1 MQFIYCFQAEWLKKK
16 RSLASWLVI
25 IGAFFTPAMLII
37 VKLVKN
43 KTLNEINQSPK
54 FWENHWMNSWESMS
68 IFLLPIGI
76 ILASSLITQLEYK
89 NNTWKQWHSTP
100 QHYATMFFAKFTV
113 ILVMMLQFFLLFNIG
128 IYLSAVIPGL
138 FIKGVT
144 YPAAPIPY
152 AMFLKQ
158 NVLFFTAC
166 LPIIALQFL
175 VCLQFKNFLVAVGGG
190 LALWIA
196 SVAAISWKFGFTI
209 PYIYGSLYFLK
220 LGGRYKQDIS
230 IHGWAVGYFLI
241 FTLLGYLLYATRN
254 EKG

>member
-1 MQFIYCFQAEWLKKK
+1 MQFIHCFQAEWLKKK
-16 RSLASWLVI
+16 RSLASWLVL

-43 KTLNEINQSPK
+43 KTLNEINKSPK
-54 FWENHWMNSWESMS
+54 FWENHWMNSWESMA

-76 ILASSLITQLEYK
+76 ILASSLIAQLEYK

-113 ILVMMLQFFLLFNIG
+113 ILVMMIQFFILFNIG
-128 IYLSAVIPGL
+128 IYVSGVIPGL
-138 FIKGVT
+138 LIKGVE

-158 NVLFFTAC
+158 NVSFFTAC
-166 LPIIALQFL
+166 LPVIALQFL

-196 SVAAISWKFGFTI
+196 SVAAISWKFGYII

-220 LGGRYKQDIS
+220 VGGRYKQDIS
-230 IHGWAVGYFLI
+230 IHGWALGYFLI
-241 FTLLGYLLYATRN
+241 LTLLSYLLYVTKK

>member
-1 MQFIYCFQAEWLKKK
+1 MQFIHCFQAEWLKKK

-25 IGAFFTPAMLII
+25 IGALFTPAMLII

-43 KTLNEINQSPK
+43 KTLNEINQSPR
-54 FWENHWMNSWESMS
+54 FWENHWMNSWESMA

-89 NNTWKQWHSTP
+89 NNTWKQWHSIP
-100 QHYATMFFAKFTV
+100 QHYATLFFAKFTV
-113 ILVMMLQFFLLFNIG
+113 ILVMMIRFFILFNIG
-128 IYLSAVIPGL
+128 IYLSGVIPGL
-138 FIKGVT
+138 FIKGVE

-158 NVLFFTAC
+158 NAFFFTSC

-196 SVAAISWKFGFTI
+196 SVAAISWKFGYII

-220 LGGRYKQDIS
+220 VGGRYKQDIS
-230 IHGWAVGYFLI
+230 IHGWALGYFLI
-241 FTLLGYLLYATRN
+241 ITLLSYLLYVTKK